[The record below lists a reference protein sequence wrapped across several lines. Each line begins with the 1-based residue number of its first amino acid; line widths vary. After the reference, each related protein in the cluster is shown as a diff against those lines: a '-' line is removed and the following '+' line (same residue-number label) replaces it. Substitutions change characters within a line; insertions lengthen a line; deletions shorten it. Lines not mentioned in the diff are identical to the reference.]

1 MPDVSLSSFRQLA
14 ETMRT
19 TERVKLDGAQPDGTR
34 GVRAS
39 SNLGTKA
46 ARWLNN
52 AFSIK
57 DDATKAFKATVR
69 RELGGDEQAAQ
80 RVFAAADIRV
90 SKVLTGER
98 LVAALNRLTVEKNR
112 AQGGGNDTGGGN
124 ALQAFHDTQ
133 RDAIESTSHSQRDSL
148 STSRRDSLSVSDD
161 SDTPP
166 QPPDSAA
173 MQSASRAWSDF
184 ATHLGNRGQQ
194 GMFMRWNAV
203 AELANVP
210 LGQLSGGS
218 ERQMLQGLIG
228 PHAGALVDTIGELI
242 AYDSTQTAKFAG
254 LLDLVAPLIDPG
266 DQGRVDQVDGWLA
279 AARLQQQQPK
289 EKEPEPGERLAD
301 LRSELAKLRAGL
313 DSGTGDRTATLKA
326 YADLGGKLLAAVL
339 ENAPEDDRD
348 VHSAKAGFLARLAY
362 DPPRHDDLVG
372 LLLDPSRSKPRLDLL
387 PDPKTHP
394 NEYATVMRAAVD
406 AFTRDYGGFEN
417 LQARTALLGAGVSE
431 DLLEPMRDRAVKDVS
446 SGESV
451 AQLRLH
457 GATKLPR
464 TVDFA
469 STLARETALRDLD
482 KPLKFESTGVSGG
495 KLVPPPLDQQ
505 VDLDSVPRAKGLGQV
520 LGREPGDGEVL
531 KAEAN
536 GRTLRF
542 TEPDGS
548 IVALKFM
555 KAKERG
561 EEPGKLHREHE
572 SFALMKDALGKDYQ
586 AEPRTF
592 RVGDQDHPVV
602 RISRDDLPPDARRT
616 LDEELT
622 RKGMTLAEEDGC
634 YYCMSYRVTGSD
646 DIEAGDYFA
655 YLEDTSDDASF
666 GSGFKASM
674 ETLGKMAAKGFFD
687 PNLIANSYHDKD
699 SSRPWVWSPDLFIPW
714 KDTAGEE
721 ERPLANAQYSNFRVG
736 GLADPDEF
744 RHISQVLDTEFA
756 SIVGGS
762 GVQKD
767 IQDSNTGHEETNLRL
782 TTAFLVGR
790 MVHEALVMA
799 TRRMVLEGAF
809 EPSTPKQRRD
819 QLIATFKD
827 SVRQGIEAFAVAFTG
842 KPADKVIE
850 ALEANGL
857 DLDSALDGI
866 VAERRSLYSFA
877 YTDKLRERDGGY
889 FGQVFGVDSQ
899 RIEFGPKSEDE
910 LARDKGVRTMTSR
923 AEVLRS
929 PDPIATLK
937 ATVPPGWVAVVGV
950 DADDKPVHL
959 DDLGWMVRIDDQA
972 KTVFDRPDG
981 SGGVTVDAPP
991 GMEVG
996 PTVVRVK
1003 VDGAED
1009 FRDYMD
1015 KLKARSHTLQNTGEW
1030 NGGYFFLNEMSANN
1044 ILSATLV
1051 GLRVG

>member
-1 MPDVSLSSFRQLA
+1 MPDVSLGSFRQLA
-14 ETMRT
+14 QTMRT
-19 TERVKLDGAQPDGTR
+19 DERVKLDGALPDGTR

-52 AFSIK
+52 AFGVK
-57 DDATKAFKATVR
+57 DDAIKAFKATVR

-80 RVFAAADIRV
+80 RVFAVAGIRV

-98 LVAALNRLTVEKNR
+98 LVAALNRLTVERNR

-124 ALQAFHDTQ
+124 ALQAFHDAQ
-133 RDAIESTSHSQRDSL
+133 RDTTESTSQSQRDSL
-148 STSRRDSLSVSDD
+148 PIGRRDSLSVSDD
-161 SDTPP
+161 SDALPRSP
-166 QPPDSAA
+166 LSPA
-173 MQSASRAWSDF
+173 MQSASKAWSDF
-184 ATHLGNRGQQ
+184 AAHLGNGTPQ
-194 GMFMRWNAV
+194 GMFMRWNAA
-203 AELANVP
+203 AELANAP
-210 LGQLSGGS
+210 LDQLSGP
-218 ERQMLQGLIG
+218 ERQKLQSLIG
-228 PHAGALVDTIGELI
+228 PQVGSLVDTVGELI
-242 AYDSTQTAKFAG
+242 GYDSTQTAKFAG

-266 DQGRVDQVDGWLA
+266 DKARIDQVDGWQA
-279 AARLQQQQPK
+279 TARLQQQQSK
-289 EKEPEPGERLAD
+289 QKEPEPGERLAD
-301 LRSELAKLRAGL
+301 LRDELADLRAGL

-339 ENAPEDDRD
+339 ENTPEDDRD

-362 DPPRHDDLVG
+362 DPSRHDDLVG

-406 AFTRDYGGFEN
+406 AFARDYGGFEN
-417 LQARTALLGAGVSE
+417 LQARNALLKAGVPE
-431 DLLEPMRDRAVKDVS
+431 ALLEPMRERAVKDLS

-469 STLARETALRDLD
+469 STLARETALHDLG
-482 KPLKFESTGVSGG
+482 KPLTFESTGVSGG
-495 KLVPPPLDQQ
+495 KLVPPPLDRE
-505 VDLDSVPRAKGLGQV
+505 VDLDSVPRAKGFGQV
-520 LGREPGDGEVL
+520 LGRELGDGEVP

-555 KAKERG
+555 KAKERE

-586 AEPRTF
+586 AQPRTF
-592 RVGDQDHPVV
+592 TVGDQDHPVV

-622 RKGMTLAEEDGC
+622 RKGMKLAEEDGC
-634 YYCMSYRVTGSD
+634 YYCMSYRVTGGD
-646 DIEAGDYFA
+646 EVEAGDYFA
-655 YLEDTSDDASF
+655 YLEDTHDDAGF
-666 GSGFKASM
+666 GSGFKSSM

-756 SIVGGS
+756 TMVGRS
-762 GVQKD
+762 GVQND
-767 IQDSNTGHEETNLRL
+767 IQDSDTGDKETKLRL

-790 MVHEALVMA
+790 MVHEALVVA

-809 EPSTPKQRRD
+809 EPSTPKQRQD
-819 QLIATFKD
+819 ELVATFKQ
-827 SVRQGIEAFAVAFTG
+827 SVRQGIEAFATAFTG
-842 KPADKVIE
+842 QPADKVHE

-866 VAERRSLYSFA
+866 VAERRALYSFA

-889 FGQVFGVDSQ
+889 FGQVFGIDSQ

-929 PDPIATLK
+929 PDPIVTLK

-972 KTVFDRPDG
+972 KAVFDRPDG

-991 GMEVG
+991 GTEVG

-1003 VDGAED
+1003 VDSAED

>member
-1 MPDVSLSSFRQLA
+1 MPEVSLSSFRQLA
-14 ETMRT
+14 QTMRT
-19 TERVKLDGAQPDGTR
+19 DERVKLDGAQPDGTR
-34 GVRAS
+34 GVRSS

-52 AFSIK
+52 AFNIK

-80 RVFAAADIRV
+80 RVFAAAGIKV

-98 LVAALNRLTVEKNR
+98 LVTALNRLTVEKNR

-124 ALQAFHDTQ
+124 ALRAFHDTQ
-133 RDAIESTSHSQRDSL
+133 RDTTESTTHSQRDSL
-148 STSRRDSLSVSDD
+148 SASGRDSVSVSDD
-161 SDTPP
+161 SDTQP
-166 QPPDSAA
+166 QPPDSPA
-173 MQSASRAWSDF
+173 MQSAGRAWSDF
-184 ATHLGNRGQQ
+184 TAYLGNGTQQ
-194 GMFMRWNAV
+194 GTFMRWNAAAV
-203 AELANVP
+203 LANAP
-210 LGQLSGGS
+210 LGQLSGP
-218 ERQMLQGLIG
+218 ERQKLEGLIG

-242 AYDSTQTAKFAG
+242 GYDSTQTANFAG

-266 DQGRVDQVDGWLA
+266 DQARIDQVDGWLGT
-279 AARLQQQQPK
+279 ARVRQQQPTQ
-289 EKEPEPGERLAD
+289 KEPELGERLAD
-301 LRSELAKLRAGL
+301 LRDELAKLRAGL

-339 ENAPEDDRD
+339 ENAPEDSRD

-362 DPPRHDDLVG
+362 DPPRHDDLMG

-417 LQARTALLGAGVSE
+417 LQARNALLKAGVPE
-431 DLLEPMRDRAVKDVS
+431 ALLEPMRERAVRDVS

-469 STLARETALRDLD
+469 STLARETALHDLD
-482 KPLKFESTGVSGG
+482 KPLKFESTGVSGER
-495 KLVPPPLDQQ
+495 LVPPPLDRE

-520 LGREPGDGEVL
+520 LGREPGDGAVL

-555 KAKERG
+555 KAKERQ

-572 SFALMKDALGKDYQ
+572 SFALMKDALGKGYQ
-586 AEPRTF
+586 AEPRSF
-592 RVGDQDHPVV
+592 SVDGEDHAVV
-602 RISRDDLPPDARRT
+602 RISRDDLPPEARKT
-616 LDEELT
+616 LDEELA

-634 YYCMSYRVTGSD
+634 YYCMSYRVTGGKT
-646 DIEAGDYFA
+646 EAGDYFA
-655 YLEDTSDDASF
+655 YLEDTRDDASF
-666 GSGFKASM
+666 RQGFTSSM

-714 KDTAGEE
+714 KDAAGEE
-721 ERPLANAQYSNFRVG
+721 ERPLHNAQYSNFRVG

-756 SIVGGS
+756 SMVGGS
-762 GVQKD
+762 GVQND
-767 IQDSNTGHEETNLRL
+767 IRDSDTGHKETNLRL

-790 MVHEALVMA
+790 MVHEALVVA

-809 EPSTPKQRRD
+809 EPSTPKQRQD
-819 QLIATFKD
+819 ELVATFKQ
-827 SVRQGIEAFAVAFTG
+827 SVRQGIEAFATAFTG
-842 KPADKVIE
+842 QPADEIHE

-866 VAERRSLYSFA
+866 VAERRALYSFA
-877 YTDKLRERDGGY
+877 YADKLRERDGDY
-889 FGQVFGVDSQ
+889 FGQVFGIDSQ
-899 RIEFGPKSEDE
+899 RIEFGPKSDDE
-910 LARDKGVRTMTSR
+910 LARDKSIRTMTSR
-923 AEVLRS
+923 SEVLKS

-972 KTVFDRPDG
+972 KAVFDRPDG
-981 SGGVTVDAPP
+981 SGGVTVDAPS

-1003 VDGAED
+1003 VDSAED
-1009 FRDYMD
+1009 FRDYME

-1044 ILSATLV
+1044 ILSGTLV
-1051 GLRVG
+1051 GLRAG